1 MMSEIWKRLSIT
13 AVSVLIAVSLVS
25 SAALA
30 APVTV
35 RDVPKDHWA
44 YEAVNLLVEKGYMGV
59 YEGGEFSGD
68 EPVNR
73 YLLAFVTAKLL
84 HDVEAGRTSLSED
97 DMRIVRETAT
107 VLREQLAVI
116 TARLKEVEDSADLAI
131 REAAIAKD
139 ATAEMSLKY
148 MQLERVVGEERK
160 QLLEEIGRTASAS
173 DQKLTAVFGDLKKQ
187 NQESETRLGQEI
199 AEIRARTDSVESL
212 ARTTASDEAKARADL
227 ENRLTLSLAKIS
239 EDQQAYIAKLD
250 ALGVRVDNTEKALA
264 ANRAWAEGALG
275 AESAARQG
283 AVAALTGQL
292 TAAVEGECSAREAAY
307 AGLMGEVNALSLS
320 LDSETEARRASES
333 HLSARQ
339 DELETSLKLEIAAAI
354 EAERAVRA
362 SELDQLVKR
371 LESIT
376 SSQDELEQA
385 TALSLAAGIEAE
397 RSAREAA
404 YSDLVRQVDALS
416 LSLDGETEARKAS
429 ELHFSARQ
437 DELESS
443 LSSMKLRIESA
454 VEAERKEREAMDL
467 ANQEEARRILSEIA
481 DARADISELETK
493 TAEADA
499 AIMAAL
505 AVHKS
510 EVSELETGLS
520 ELANDVRSLQDYAAS
535 IESELLQISEKTGQD
550 FASQQ
555 GTLAE
560 LRKSLE
566 QTSSDLSAA
575 IKANSAEDLK
585 TSGRVLQ
592 NSMRIQDV
600 IRNLEATTE
609 RLDQTDEAVQQ
620 AHDSIEEIKAALT
633 DVEARLA
640 SIDRLLEGSVDELA
654 RRFSDELVAERWEAE
669 MREVKLQSM
678 IEELE
683 TRVERLE
690 GGEADS
696 GAKKG
701 SAGVVLA
708 VLGVIAAVVAIA
720 MGSGTK

>member
-1 MMSEIWKRLSIT
+1 MSGISKRLSIA
-13 AVSVLIAVSLVS
+13 AVSVILALSLVS
-25 SAALA
+25 SAVLA

-59 YEGGEFSGD
+59 YEGGEFCGD
-68 EPVNR
+68 DPVNR

-97 DMRIVRETAT
+97 DMRIVRETST
-107 VLREQLAVI
+107 ILREQLAVI
-116 TARLKEVEDSADLAI
+116 TARLKEVEDATDLAI
-131 REAAIAKD
+131 SEAAIAKNT
-139 ATAEMSLKY
+139 TAEMSLKY
-148 MQLERVVGEERK
+148 MQLERAVEEERK
-160 QLLEEIGRTASAS
+160 QLLAEIEKSASAS

-187 NQESETRLGQEI
+187 NQEVETRLGQEI
-199 AEIRARTDSVESL
+199 AEIMARADSVESL
-212 ARTTASDEAKARADL
+212 ARTTASDEAEARAEL
-227 ENRLTLSLAKIS
+227 ETRLTLSLDKIR
-239 EDQQAYIAKLD
+239 EDQETYVSKLN
-250 ALGVRVDNTEKALA
+250 ALGLRLGNTEKALA
-264 ANRAWAEGALG
+264 ATRAWAEDALG

-283 AVAALTGQL
+283 AVVALTDQL
-292 TAAVEGECSAREAAY
+292 TAAIDGERGSREAAH
-307 AGLMGEVNALSLS
+307 ADLVGQADALSVS
-320 LDSETEARRASES
+320 LDREAAARKASES
-333 HLSARQ
+333 RLSARQ
-339 DELETSLKLEIAAAI
+339 DELESSLNLKIDSAI
-354 EAERAVRA
+354 EAERALRA
-362 SELDQLVKR
+362 SELDELVKR

-404 YSDLVRQVDALS
+404 YSGLMKQVDGLS
-416 LSLDGETEARKAS
+416 LCLDRETEARKAS
-429 ELHFSARQ
+429 ELHISARQ

-443 LSSMKLRIESA
+443 LSSLKLRIDSMI
-454 VEAERKEREAMDL
+454 EAERKEREAADI
-467 ANQEEARRILSEIA
+467 ANQEEAKRILAEIA
-481 DARADISELETK
+481 SARADMADLERR

-499 AIMAAL
+499 AIIVAL
-505 AVHKS
+505 EAQQS
-510 EVSELETGLS
+510 EVSELGAGLAQ
-520 ELANDVRSLQDYAAS
+520 LANDVRSLQDYAAN
-535 IESELLQISEKTGQD
+535 IELELRQMSARTGQD
-550 FASQQ
+550 YASQQ
-555 GTLAE
+555 GALDE

-566 QTSSDLSAA
+566 QASSDLSEA

-592 NSMRIQDV
+592 NTMRIQDV
-600 IRNLEATTE
+600 VRQLETTAE
-609 RLDQTDEAVQQ
+609 RLDQTDAAVREAN
-620 AHDSIEEIKAALT
+620 DSIEEITAALNDIET
-633 DVEARLA
+633 RLA

-678 IEELE
+678 IEELQ

-690 GGEADS
+690 GEKDDA

-708 VLGVIAAVVAIA
+708 VLGVIAAVAAIA
-720 MGSGTK
+720 IGGGSK